1 MYRPYMY
8 AYYMLYVYGQ
18 SLVLNAI
25 PCVSICDNNI
35 YPMHTCLLYIYI
47 WTLYINNDLL
57 VISSTSTLLRLNT
70 DWCIMFI
77 RCYYYVLLS
86 LLTLLDGQ

>member
-25 PCVSICDNNI
+25 PCVSMCDNNI
-35 YPMHTCLLYIYI
+35 YPIHTCLLYTICI
-47 WTLYINNDLL
+47 WTIINIECYAMCFHICDNKDIPYTYIHINP
-57 VISSTSTLLRLNT
+57 SY
-70 DWCIMFI
+70 M
-77 RCYYYVLLS
+77 
-86 LLTLLDGQ
+86 

>member
-1 MYRPYMY
+1 MY
-8 AYYMLYVYGQ
+8 AYYILYVYGQ

-25 PCVSICDNNI
+25 PCVSIYVTIKTCLI
-35 YPMHTCLLYIYI
+35 HTCLLYIYI